1 MTDLVDDVDKAA
13 GELLKRA
20 MAADKDES
28 GTPTLVTL
36 TERTKA
42 FDSVVEWTKVRHAL
56 APPERAPSK
65 FEQIKGAFDGTAG
78 TRKTNKRRG
87 TSDEDENEVVV
98 GRTRRD
104 GEAGDKGTASGSSDL
119 NGADGLFA
127 T

>member
-1 MTDLVDDVDKAA
+1 MTELIDDVDKAA
-13 GELLKRA
+13 GELLRRA
-20 MAADKDES
+20 MASDENED

-36 TERTKA
+36 AERTKA
-42 FDSVVEWTKVRHAL
+42 FDSVVEWAKVRHDL

-78 TRKTNKRRG
+78 TRKTNKR
-87 TSDEDENEVVV
+87 
-98 GRTRRD
+98 GRTG
-104 GEAGDKGTASGSSDL
+104 GEAEEIAVRDADEGGDGLRPSDL

>member
-13 GELLKRA
+13 GELLRRA
-20 MAADKDES
+20 MAADKNED

-36 TERTKA
+36 AERTKA

-56 APPERAPSK
+56 APPEMAPSK
-65 FEQIKGAFDGTAG
+65 FERIKGAFDGTG

-87 TSDEDENEVVV
+87 NS
-98 GRTRRD
+98 
-104 GEAGDKGTASGSSDL
+104 GEAEENANIRGVGENGGGDLDNGI

>member
-65 FEQIKGAFDGTAG
+65 FEQIKGAFDGTG
-78 TRKTNKRRG
+78 TRKTNKRRRNG
-87 TSDEDENEVVV
+87 AEAEED
-98 GRTRRD
+98 
-104 GEAGDKGTASGSSDL
+104 AMGDIREGGSSGESL

>member
-1 MTDLVDDVDKAA
+1 MTELIDDVDKAA

-20 MAADKDES
+20 MAADKNED

-42 FDSVVEWTKVRHAL
+42 FDSVVEWAKVRHAL

-65 FEQIKGAFDGTAG
+65 FEQIKGAFDGTG

-87 TSDEDENEVVV
+87 APDEAEKDA
-98 GRTRRD
+98 RMD
-104 GEAGDKGTASGSSDL
+104 SGTVL
-119 NGADGLFA
+119 NGETDGLFA